1 MAGTASNYPRGARGG
16 RGGRGAGRG
25 ARRAAP
31 ARGGGAGT
39 YCLSQAAPRAP
50 SADQDNR
57 GERPGNETSDND
69 DDEPIY
75 QMSHES
81 LFDGTLGRYRGSPVR
96 LHVREGAQPV
106 YHRARPVPYTLRPR
120 VDAELDA
127 MLCAALWNMVE
138 QTQNGIRK
146 TEKPNYED
154 TITQP
159 YTASCENVNEDDYE
173 NNNSASDKDYNE
185 RSNDSDNHSIDLE
198 NSSDSF
204 KTVEWNDDT
213 EDNLSSWSLT
223 PEDFTN
229 VPYGVR
235 NERGK
240 LMLDQKLQNL
250 DTPKLNKSTQHDKTT
265 NSE

>member
-1 MAGTASNYPRGARGG
+1 MEACLKRQIVN
-16 RGGRGAGRG
+16 
-25 ARRAAP
+25 AAE
-31 ARGGGAGT
+31 AVKKKVKKLRNIETENEEA
-39 YCLSQAAPRAP
+39 LKSVF
-50 SADQDNR
+50 
-57 GERPGNETSDND
+57 RPIINPLNK
-69 DDEPIY
+69 IANKR
-75 QMSHES
+75 SHKLTE
-81 LFDGTLGRYRGSPVR
+81 
-96 LHVREGAQPV
+96 
-106 YHRARPVPYTLRPR
+106 
-120 VDAELDA
+120 
-127 MLCAALWNMVE
+127 
-138 QTQNGIRK
+138 NGIRK

-240 LMLDQKLQNL
+240 LMLGTIPITIGDKTIKIDGNRYTTTPGLIELLYKKNPDLSSVTEDDKKIYKSLLLISNAHRRDYDPKKPINGNKDQKLQNL